1 MSKFSSFY
9 PHIQNLLR
17 NVRNRYIVVS
27 RDTDKL
33 VFLFT
38 NKDEN
43 IRTENQ
49 KSLRY
54 LLCYWECSHQ
64 EIDNA
69 ISVKPLATRDFMFKL
84 STYLDKR
91 MDIGLINLYHTIM
104 GTYNPLS
111 KKITIPQL
119 RVWMTSPHSPAKCR
133 GTDIGYDIWITKV
146 HKRLTQ
152 RTTLYRTG
160 VHIEP
165 SAQFYVCLVPR
176 SSISK
181 TGYMISNSMGIID
194 QLYQGEILVSLT
206 RIDDKD
212 PNNQPLPTIEER
224 LRTGPIR
231 VAQLIM
237 NPAIHFNIHQ
247 MSMEETSSG
256 VVSEAVSEAVPK
268 ANQARGS
275 QGFGSTGMC

>member
-1 MSKFSSFY
+1 MSDFSTFY

-17 NVRNRYIVVS
+17 DVRNRWIIVS
-27 RDTDKL
+27 RDVDKL
-33 VFLFT
+33 FFLFT
-38 NKDEN
+38 NNDEKT
-43 IRTENQ
+43 RTQNQ

-54 LLCYWECSHQ
+54 LLCHWECSH
-64 EIDNA
+64 EEVDNV
-69 ISVKPLATRDFMFKL
+69 ITIKPLATRDFMFKL
-84 STYLDKR
+84 RTYLDDR
-91 MDIGLINLYHTIM
+91 MDIGLIKLHDTIM

-111 KKITIPQL
+111 EKITLPKLHVWLAPQIHEKNPL
-119 RVWMTSPHSPAKCR
+119 WPTKCR
-133 GTDIGYDIWITKV
+133 GTDIGYDIWITQP

-160 VHIEP
+160 IYIEP

-181 TGYMISNSMGIID
+181 TGYMMSNSMGIID

-212 PNNQPLPTIEER
+212 PDNNPLPTMEER

-237 NPAIHFNIHQ
+237 NPAIHFHIHQ
-247 MSMEETSSG
+247 MSMETTSSG
-256 VVSEAVSEAVPK
+256 GVSKP
-268 ANQARGS
+268 NQARGS